1 MDRMKKFFIAI
12 LSCFYTANVVIGQTT
27 LDTLYYDKDWKG
39 CEKTFA
45 TYYRVYA
52 LSADNNL
59 KKKFRDYYITGELQS
74 EGEYINI
81 DKYDDSKSVFD
92 GEFVVSGPDVDRLM
106 ARVNLADNESLYY
119 FQKMLIN
126 LGIDEAL
133 RNAGVKDGETIRF
146 NDWEFAW
153 YE

>member
-1 MDRMKKFFIAI
+1 MKKFFIAI

-74 EGEYINI
+74 EGEYISI
-81 DKYDDSKSVFD
+81 DNMMIPSLF
-92 GEFVVSGPDVDRLM
+92 LM
-106 ARVNLADNESLYY
+106 ENLS
-119 FQKMLIN
+119 
-126 LGIDEAL
+126 
-133 RNAGVKDGETIRF
+133 TIISPGK
-146 NDWEFAW
+146 
-153 YE
+153 

>member
-1 MDRMKKFFIAI
+1 MKKFFIAI

-59 KKKFRDYYITGELQS
+59 KKKSFYLLPFLRQYTYTSRIEISWLR
-74 EGEYINI
+74 YARLI
-81 DKYDDSKSVFD
+81 SV
-92 GEFVVSGPDVDRLM
+92 GSV
-106 ARVNLADNESLYY
+106 
-119 FQKMLIN
+119 
-126 LGIDEAL
+126 
-133 RNAGVKDGETIRF
+133 
-146 NDWEFAW
+146 
-153 YE
+153 